1 MKNVR
6 DDVWILRDDLKNAI
20 KEFGDYVILL
30 SSVGL
35 HTKIMES
42 EEGLNNRIGIDTGM
56 IIYRDLSDFSDTDA
70 YRKTG
75 SPLDPYFVKE

>member
-1 MKNVR
+1 
-6 DDVWILRDDLKNAI
+6 
-20 KEFGDYVILL
+20 
-30 SSVGL
+30 
-35 HTKIMES
+35 MES

>member
-6 DDVWILRDDLKNAI
+6 DDVWILSDDLKNAI

-70 YRKTG
+70 YL
-75 SPLDPYFVKE
+75 SLIHI